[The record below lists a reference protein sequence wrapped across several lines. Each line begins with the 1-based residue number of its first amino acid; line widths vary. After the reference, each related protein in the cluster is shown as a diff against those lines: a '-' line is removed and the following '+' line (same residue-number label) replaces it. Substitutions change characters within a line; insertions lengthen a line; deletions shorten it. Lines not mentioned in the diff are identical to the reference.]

1 VSEGT
6 AQKRRPAASPRL
18 LLGWRECVALPD
30 LGVDCL
36 RAKVD
41 SGARTSSLHV
51 HGATE
56 FRREDAEWI
65 RFELAHGARE
75 QLRHAAEAPIAD
87 RRVVTD
93 SGGHRQLRIFIRT
106 RLLLPSGEA
115 WAIELNL
122 TERRNM
128 LFPMLLGRTAL
139 PRGCLVAPRRSYL
152 LGRPLQDGSAPAQPD
167 HRMPGAPGGDATP

>member
-1 VSEGT
+1 M
-6 AQKRRPAASPRL
+6 
-18 LLGWRECVALPD
+18 
-30 LGVDCL
+30 DCL

-41 SGARTSSLHV
+41 SGARSSSLHV
-51 HGATE
+51 HGAEE
-56 FRREDAEWI
+56 FGRDGADWI

-75 QLRHAAEAPIAD
+75 QFRHTVEAPIAD

-106 RLLLPSGEA
+106 RLALPTGEA
-115 WAIELNL
+115 WPIELNL

-152 LGRPLQDGSAPAQPD
+152 LGKPQRGEPLDKTPGP
-167 HRMPGAPGGDATP
+167 PGASRT

>member
-1 VSEGT
+1 MNTIMVP
-6 AQKRRPAASPRL
+6 KRRMGSAPRL
-18 LLGWRECVALPD
+18 LLGWRECVALPE

-41 SGARTSSLHV
+41 SGARSSSLHV
-51 HGATE
+51 HGAEE
-56 FRREDAEWI
+56 FARDGADWI

-75 QLRHAAEAPIAD
+75 QLRHAGEVPIAD
-87 RRVVTD
+87 RRIVTD
-93 SGGHRQLRIFIRT
+93 SGGHRQLRVFIRT
-106 RLLLPSGEA
+106 LLRLPSGES
-115 WAIELNL
+115 WPIELNL

-152 LGRPLQDGSAPAQPD
+152 LGRPTDGGPAPAQAD
-167 HRMPGAPGGDATP
+167 HRMPGAPGDDAIP